1 MLTLEPK
8 GQIVFGMTFLRYF
21 LQLILKELYFQKVLQ
36 QTFIIQ
42 LHAEGYLKISILALK
57 QLKHQLNHQSSH
69 FNAIKY
75 HLKVW
80 LRLDNNPFIT
90 F

>member
-1 MLTLEPK
+1 MPTFEPK
-8 GQIVFGMTFLRYF
+8 GQVVFGMTCLRYF
-21 LQLILKELYFQKVLQ
+21 LQLILKGLYFQKVLQ
-36 QTFIIQ
+36 QTFITQ
-42 LHAEGYLKISILALK
+42 LHTEGYLKISSLALK
-57 QLKHQLNHQSSH
+57 QLKHQPNHQSSH
-69 FNAIKY
+69 FNAVKY